1 LNTFII
7 GWKKVLGVQE
17 GKINFSWI
25 NKKEKEKEKKIP
37 SQIILLIW

>member
-7 GWKKVLGVQE
+7 GWKNVLGVQE